1 MARIPTCRLI
11 QSLIVV
17 AVILFLPLFSNG
29 NSPQPSEKDRDLE
42 LPFGW
47 AASEASDSV
56 RSRLMGMR
64 KDLEKD
70 PTLHVRVTGHTDTFG
85 SSRENLAIGYYY
97 AQTVARQL
105 ESTFGFDRTRIIIVS
120 AGETEPQIRHGSSK
134 DQSANRRVVI
144 ALDKPG
150 FEVIEPVP
158 EMDSPDK
165 RVLIMEPSP
174 GNVNRA
180 YQRVKAIVE
189 GDSSTALLTV
199 NGVSSLI
206 AVQDARIESE
216 VVLNN
221 GENIIEIMAWNR
233 SGQFGRDSVTV
244 FYIPPPP
251 QVELFHPK
259 DGDSFN
265 TTLSPVVKVRGRVLS
280 TSPLK
285 ETFLFLNGSPRRI
298 NVTPGGNFNQ
308 SIVLIRE
315 INIMKIEA
323 LDLFGKTAT
332 SPEISV
338 RTVNMSPKEM
348 VIFLTWDKP
357 DIDLDLHIRGPERKH
372 TFYGALDPYE
382 SNQAIPGGA
391 LDLDDRDGFGP
402 EVFSFADGLE
412 GVYTVGARY
421 HHSLDGEP
429 CQAQITVVLH
439 PAEPARRIT
448 RIFGPYTL
456 APGNKESW
464 TAARIS
470 MPDGTF
476 LTQ

>member
-1 MARIPTCRLI
+1 MARTRACKLI
-11 QSLIVV
+11 HNLIVV
-17 AVILFLPLFSNG
+17 AVILALPLFSSG
-29 NSPQPSEKDRDLE
+29 NSPQLPEQDGGLE
-42 LPFGW
+42 LPYGW
-47 AASEASDSV
+47 TASEASDPV

-105 ESTFGFDRTRIIIVS
+105 ESTFGFDRTRINIVS
-120 AGETEPQIRHGSSK
+120 AGETEPQIGHGSSRL
-134 DQSANRRVVI
+134 QSANRRVVI
-144 ALDKPG
+144 ALDKHG
-150 FEVIEPVP
+150 SEVIDPVP
-158 EMDSPDK
+158 EVGSPDK
-165 RVLIMEPSP
+165 RVFIIEPSP

-180 YQRVKAIVE
+180 YQRVRAIVE
-189 GDSSTALLTV
+189 GSSTTALLTV

-206 AVQDARIESE
+206 AVQDARVESE

-221 GENIIEIMAWNR
+221 GENIIEIMAWDR
-233 SGQFGRDSVTV
+233 SGQFGRDKVTV
-244 FYIPPPP
+244 IYIPPPP

-259 DGDSFN
+259 DGDFFN

-280 TSPLK
+280 TSPIK

-308 SIVLIRE
+308 SVVLIRE
-315 INIMKIEA
+315 INTMKIEA

-338 RTVNMSPKEM
+338 RTVNMSPREM
-348 VIFLTWDKP
+348 VVFLTWDKP
-357 DIDLDLHIRGPERKH
+357 DVDLDLHVWGPERKH

-382 SNQAIPGGA
+382 SSQAIGGGA
-391 LDLDDRDGFGP
+391 LDLDDKDGFGP
-402 EVFSFADGLE
+402 EVFSLADGLE

-421 HHSLDGEP
+421 HHSFKGEP
-429 CQAQITVVLH
+429 AQAQITVVLN
-439 PAEPARRIT
+439 PADHARRIT

-456 APGNKESW
+456 APGSSDTW

>member
-1 MARIPTCRLI
+1 MAKIRTLATIPWLI
-11 QSLIVV
+11 AVVVILTLPLSTSGKSQQQSLQK
-17 AVILFLPLFSNG
+17 G
-29 NSPQPSEKDRDLE
+29 HLE
-42 LPFGW
+42 IPFGW
-47 AASEASDSV
+47 KASEAADPV
-56 RSRLMGMR
+56 VSRLMVMR

-70 PTLHVRVTGHTDTFG
+70 PTLQVKVTGHTDTFG
-85 SSRENLAIGYYY
+85 SNRENQAIGYYY

-105 ESTFGFDRTRIIIVS
+105 ESDFGFDRTRIVIIS
-120 AGETEPQIRHGSSK
+120 AGETEPLIGHGSSNE
-134 DQSANRRVVI
+134 QTPNRRVVI
-144 ALDKPG
+144 ALNKQG
-150 FEVIEPVP
+150 SEVIDPTP
-158 EMDSPDK
+158 KIDSRDK

-180 YQRVKAIVE
+180 YQRVKAIVD
-189 GDSSTALLTV
+189 GDSSTALLTI

-206 AVQDARIESE
+206 AVQDARVESE

-221 GENIIEIMAWNR
+221 GENIIEIMAWDR
-233 SGQFGRDSVTV
+233 SGQFGRDSVKV
-244 FYIPPPP
+244 VYIPPPP
-251 QVELFHPK
+251 QVELFHPT
-259 DGDSFN
+259 DGNVFN

-298 NVTPGGNFNQ
+298 NVQPGGNFNQ
-308 SIVLIRE
+308 SVVLIQE
-315 INIMKIEA
+315 INSMKIEA

-338 RTVNMSPKEM
+338 GTVNMSPKEM
-348 VIFLTWDKP
+348 VVFLTWDKP
-357 DIDLDLHIRGPERKH
+357 DVDLDLHVWGPERKH

-382 SNQAIPGGA
+382 STQAIPGAA
-391 LDLDDRDGFGP
+391 LDLDDKDGFGP
-402 EVFSFADGLE
+402 EVFTFADGLE
-412 GVYTVGARY
+412 GVYTIGARY
-421 HHSLDGEP
+421 HHSFEGEP

-456 APGNKESW
+456 APGGQESW
-464 TAARIS
+464 MAARIS